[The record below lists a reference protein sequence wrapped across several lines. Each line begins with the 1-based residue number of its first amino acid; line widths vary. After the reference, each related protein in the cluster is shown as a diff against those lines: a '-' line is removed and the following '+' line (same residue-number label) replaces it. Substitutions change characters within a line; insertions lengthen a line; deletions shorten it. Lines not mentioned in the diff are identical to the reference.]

1 VGKPP
6 PCATRPG
13 PRPHRCKTCPPCSAT
28 PGEHGLSSKAYTGRS
43 AYPVGFY
50 QQLAGSPNIVRSDQI
65 RTDATHLSQLSMIWH
80 DSPAD
85 EHPPADVTTG
95 QDTIWRAVDAI
106 VAAGHW

>member
-1 VGKPP
+1 M
-6 PCATRPG
+6 A
-13 PRPHRCKTCPPCSAT
+13 
-28 PGEHGLSSKAYTGRS
+28 
-43 AYPVGFY
+43 FY

-106 VAAGHW
+106 VTAGHWQDTVFLLSGTTGVASTTTSPPPTSSTPPTGCSSPTGPGCRC